1 MIFLNGIVGGG
12 QSGSSVSSEGFMI
25 GLDFGSISIEGL
37 TADPCDNLRVGESY
51 PLLVDTLGV
60 GRITS

>member
-1 MIFLNGIVGGG
+1 
-12 QSGSSVSSEGFMI
+12 MI

-51 PLLVDTLGV
+51 ALLVDTLGM
-60 GRITS
+60 GCITS